1 MGEDVE
7 MHGFALSIFFL
18 MDNLVSHPMI
28 SVAKP
33 FSAKGLFQVSV
44 CELNLQPKAA
54 NELTR
59 KMPWFLGTTKSK
71 DESYSD
77 ASRNGVFFVCGQQ
90 AS

>member
-1 MGEDVE
+1 
-7 MHGFALSIFFL
+7 

-33 FSAKGLFQVSV
+33 FSAKGLFQALG
-44 CELNLQPKAA
+44 ELNLQPKAA

-59 KMPWFLGTTKSK
+59 KMPWFSGTTKSK